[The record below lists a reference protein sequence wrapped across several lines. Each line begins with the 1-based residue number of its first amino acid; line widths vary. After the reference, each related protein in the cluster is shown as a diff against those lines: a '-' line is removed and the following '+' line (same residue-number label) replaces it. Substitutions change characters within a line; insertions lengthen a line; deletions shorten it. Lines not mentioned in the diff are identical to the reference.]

1 MAWTLREHPDAAHL
15 HAALAD
21 ALAAAIAG
29 GVAARGVATLAL
41 AGGSTPFPAY
51 RQLAARALP
60 WAQVRAWPT
69 DERWVPGAHPA
80 NNLRALREAFAGAGL
95 ALRGLLPAALEQ
107 AATDAP
113 APAPRAD
120 TAAAAAEADF
130 AALPTRF
137 DACLLGMGGD
147 GHTASLFPGEPR
159 LAALLADA
167 GGADAAL
174 VQPDP
179 LPPEAPFARITLT
192 AQRLLR
198 SRRLLLAITGAA
210 KRGVLEAAL
219 RPDADPL
226 RLPIAALLRA
236 AGAGG
241 TAPVEIHWSP

>member
-1 MAWTLREHPDAAHL
+1 MAWTLTEHPDAAAL

-21 ALAAAIAG
+21 ALAAAIAE

-51 RQLAARALP
+51 RQLAARTLP

-107 AATDAP
+107 AAADAP
-113 APAPRAD
+113 TPPPDAS
-120 TAAAAAEADF
+120 AAEADVG
-130 AALPTRF
+130 ALPTRF

-159 LAALLADA
+159 LAALLAPT
-167 GGADAAL
+167 GGADAA
-174 VQPDP
+174 VATPDP

-198 SRRLLLAITGAA
+198 SRRRLLAITGAA
-210 KRGVLEAAL
+210 KRAVLEAAQ

-226 RLPIAALLRA
+226 RLPIAALLHA
-236 AGAGG
+236 HGG
-241 TAPVEIHWSP
+241 APVEIHWSP

>member
-1 MAWTLREHPDAAHL
+1 MAWTLIEHADDAAL
-15 HAALAD
+15 HAAVAD
-21 ALAAAIAG
+21 ALAAAIAE

-60 WAQVRAWPT
+60 WAQVRVWPS

-80 NNLRALREAFAGAGL
+80 NNLRALREAFAGAGF
-95 ALRGLLPAALEQ
+95 ALRGLLPAALE
-107 AATDAP
+107 
-113 APAPRAD
+113 R
-120 TAAAAAEADF
+120 AAADAAPGAPDASAAEADL

-159 LAALLADA
+159 LAALLAPA
-167 GGADAAL
+167 GGPDAA
-174 VQPDP
+174 VVIPDP

-198 SRRLLLAITGAA
+198 SRRLLLAITGDA
-210 KRGVLEAAL
+210 KRRVLEAAL

-226 RLPIAALLRA
+226 RLPVAALLRA
-236 AGAGG
+236 AGVDGAG
-241 TAPVEIHWSP
+241 APVAIHWSP

>member
-1 MAWTLREHPDAAHL
+1 MAWTLVEHPDADAL

-21 ALAAAIAG
+21 ALATAIAE

-51 RQLAARALP
+51 RRLAARALP

-80 NNLRALREAFAGAGL
+80 NNLRALREAFAGAPL
-95 ALRGLLPAALEQ
+95 ALHGLLPAVLE
-107 AATDAP
+107 
-113 APAPRAD
+113 R
-120 TAAAAAEADF
+120 AAADAAAGAPDASAAEADL

-159 LAALLADA
+159 LAALLAPS
-167 GGADAAL
+167 GGPDAA
-174 VQPDP
+174 VVTPAP

-210 KRGVLEAAL
+210 KRAVLEAAL
-219 RPDADPL
+219 RPEADPL
-226 RLPIAALLRA
+226 RLPIAALLHA
-236 AGAGG
+236 NGG
-241 TAPVEIHWSP
+241 APVEIHWSP